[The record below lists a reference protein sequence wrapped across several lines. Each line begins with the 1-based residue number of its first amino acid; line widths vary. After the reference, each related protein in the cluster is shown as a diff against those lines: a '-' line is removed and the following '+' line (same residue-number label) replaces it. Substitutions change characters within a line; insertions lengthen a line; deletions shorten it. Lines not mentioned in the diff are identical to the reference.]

1 MDLYDAINARRS
13 IRSFT
18 PDLVDRDA
26 LKRIVQAGIEAP
38 TGCNMQL
45 RQFIIVDEPHVVEK
59 LAEHGVMKGAPAAVV
74 ILMDPQETA
83 YGAFWVQDASATMEN
98 MLLAAVAEGL
108 GACWVEGNVTPK
120 EDDLRKILSVP
131 KKLRVWSIMAVGVP
145 GSSPAR
151 PPKPDFADVVHIN
164 RFGSGV

>member
-1 MDLYDAINARRS
+1 MDLYDAINTRRS
-13 IRSFT
+13 IRSFK
-18 PDLVDRDA
+18 PDPVSRDV

-45 RQFIIVDEPHVVEK
+45 RQFVIVDDPRVVAK

-131 KKLRVWSIMAVGVP
+131 KNLRIWSVMAVGVP
-145 GSSPAR
+145 DSEPVR
-151 PPKPDFADVVHIN
+151 PPKPEFKDIVHIN